1 MRFLNHCWDLPPVL
15 SWEGFWSHKWWYW
28 KWFMLIS
35 KVVLFHLAT
44 FFSFLSIVVEGVSMI
59 LDTLVFLPA
68 TSTAEMDVVEKEQI
82 NQDGS
87 GQTLLPHSF
96 LLTPGFVNTWWCNS
110 WNHLQHCACTSQ
122 CTHLVMGHFCPINIY
137 KLHLKSPCVHLVATL
152 WLCLLGQPQENIA
165 YLLHWPPHKRGENK
179 HAVPTVPWVF
189 FQLPSLLEVFFY
201 LPNPRFSKQCE

>member
-1 MRFLNHCWDLPPVL
+1 M
-15 SWEGFWSHKWWYW
+15 
-28 KWFMLIS
+28 
-35 KVVLFHLAT
+35 
-44 FFSFLSIVVEGVSMI
+44 GVSMI

-110 WNHLQHCACTSQ
+110 WNHLQHCACASQ
-122 CTHLVMGHFCPINIY
+122 CTHLVMGHFCPVNVY

-152 WLCLLGQPQENIA
+152 WLCLLGQPQENTECP
-165 YLLHWPPHKRGENK
+165 LLQLLCQSGESK
-179 HAVPTVPWVF
+179 HVHSSTAPWVL
-189 FQLPSLLEVFFY
+189 FQLPCSCLAY
-201 LPNPRFSKQCE
+201 HGFSKQWDTARQMPLGQAMKISEVLRFLS